1 MAAAAVVGGCNLLT
15 NANVAS
21 AIQVAVVD
29 LRRRAVLRSSTARQE
44 RVSMLQSSIYAVE
57 VCYSNPKNLRH
68 QLERRCTPVSRSPWP
83 VGVSVPSEVSETVSG
98 ASRVAGVACN
108 ASS

>member
-1 MAAAAVVGGCNLLT
+1 VLRCSVMLDVTSLNT
-15 NANVAS
+15 
-21 AIQVAVVD
+21 VAVAD
-29 LRRRAVLRSSTARQE
+29 LRPRGGQHLSTARQE

-68 QLERRCTPVSRSPWP
+68 QLERRCTPVSRSTWP
-83 VGVSVPSEVSETVSG
+83 VGVSVPSEVSG